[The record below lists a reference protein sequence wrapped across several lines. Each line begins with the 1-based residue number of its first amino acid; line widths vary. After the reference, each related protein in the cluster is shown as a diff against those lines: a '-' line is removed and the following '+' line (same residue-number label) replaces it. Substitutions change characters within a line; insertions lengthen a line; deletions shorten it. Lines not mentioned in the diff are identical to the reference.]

1 MYVKYPSS
9 IVALSLCLSHRF
21 AGQKLA
27 LPVSLAAFLAACSS
41 APIQTQPQKLPG
53 TLPTAPVIIT
63 APPKVTPVPP
73 VTVPT
78 NQYSSFYQ
86 WKSDFI
92 ERAVQKGYP
101 RADVE
106 RLLSSANYSEQV
118 VSLDK
123 GQPEFAKMPWEYI
136 DGAASSGRVSGG
148 QRNFASQSALL
159 ERIENQYGVPASIV
173 TAIWGMESSY
183 GQGTGNSSLVN
194 SLATLAYDGR
204 RRSFAEDQLLALLS
218 LLERGDIDWS
228 QLRGSWAGGMGHTQF
243 IPKTWLDEAV
253 DGNGDGH
260 RNPWHTADAL
270 ASTASY
276 LKNAGWQR
284 GMGSYY
290 EVRLPNGFDY
300 RQVSSKKTMADW
312 QNLGVQFITP
322 NAPMDAMA
330 ELWLPAGKEG
340 PAILLTK
347 NFDAIKVYNNSSN
360 YAMGVSLLAKAI
372 IGQPGLQQSWPR
384 YEQPLA
390 TYEVRQLQQRL
401 TAMGYDTKGSDGVVG
416 TNTKLAFQRWQADHN
431 QIPDGF
437 ISKRSAS
444 GLIN

>member
-1 MYVKYPSS
+1 MSVLSS
-9 IVALSLCLSHRF
+9 VLSFSSRSSY
-21 AGQKLA
+21 QKFA
-27 LPVSLAAFLAACSS
+27 LPVGVAILMAACSS
-41 APIQTQPQKLPG
+41 TPVQTTPQKLPG
-53 TLPTAPVIIT
+53 TLPTSSIVITI
-63 APPKVTPVPP
+63 PPKVTPVPP
-73 VTVPT
+73 TPVPT
-78 NQYSSFYQ
+78 NAYTSFYQ
-86 WKSDFI
+86 WKSDFV
-92 ERAVQKGYP
+92 ERAVQKGFP
-101 RADVE
+101 KANVE
-106 RLLSSANYSEQV
+106 RLMSSASYSDQV

-136 DGAASSGRVSGG
+136 DGAVSSGRVSGG
-148 QRNFASQSALL
+148 QRNFASQNALL
-159 ERIENQYGVPASIV
+159 DRIENQYGVPASIV

-204 RRSFAEDQLLALLS
+204 RQGFAEEQLLALLS

-260 RNPWHTADAL
+260 RNPWNAADAL

-284 GMGSYY
+284 GMASFY
-290 EVRLPNGFDY
+290 EVRLPSGFDY
-300 RQVSSKKTMADW
+300 RNVSSKKTIADW
-312 QNLGVQFITP
+312 QNLGVQLVTP
-322 NAPMDAMA
+322 NAPLSAVA

-416 TNTKLAFQRWQADHN
+416 SNTKLAFQRWQADHN

-437 ISKRSAS
+437 ISKRSA
-444 GLIN
+444 GMLIN

>member
-1 MYVKYPSS
+1 
-9 IVALSLCLSHRF
+9 
-21 AGQKLA
+21 
-27 LPVSLAAFLAACSS
+27 
-41 APIQTQPQKLPG
+41 
-53 TLPTAPVIIT
+53 
-63 APPKVTPVPP
+63 
-73 VTVPT
+73 
-78 NQYSSFYQ
+78 
-86 WKSDFI
+86 
-92 ERAVQKGYP
+92 
-101 RADVE
+101 
-106 RLLSSANYSEQV
+106 
-118 VSLDK
+118 
-123 GQPEFAKMPWEYI
+123 
-136 DGAASSGRVSGG
+136 
-148 QRNFASQSALL
+148 
-159 ERIENQYGVPASIV
+159 
-173 TAIWGMESSY
+173 
-183 GQGTGNSSLVN
+183 
-194 SLATLAYDGR
+194 
-204 RRSFAEDQLLALLS
+204 
-218 LLERGDIDWS
+218 
-228 QLRGSWAGGMGHTQF
+228 
-243 IPKTWLDEAV
+243 
-253 DGNGDGH
+253 
-260 RNPWHTADAL
+260 
-270 ASTASY
+270 
-276 LKNAGWQR
+276 
-284 GMGSYY
+284 
-290 EVRLPNGFDY
+290 
-300 RQVSSKKTMADW
+300 MADW

>member
-1 MYVKYPSS
+1 MSVLSS
-9 IVALSLCLSHRF
+9 VLSFSSRSSY
-21 AGQKLA
+21 QKFA
-27 LPVSLAAFLAACSS
+27 LPVGVATLMAACSS
-41 APIQTQPQKLPG
+41 TPVQTTPQKLPG
-53 TLPTAPVIIT
+53 TLPTSPIVITI
-63 APPKVTPVPP
+63 PPKVTPVPP
-73 VTVPT
+73 TTVPT
-78 NQYSSFYQ
+78 NPYTSFNQ
-86 WKSDFI
+86 WKSDFV
-92 ERAVQKGYP
+92 ERAVQKGFP

-106 RLLSSANYSEQV
+106 RLMSSASYSDQV

-136 DGAASSGRVSGG
+136 DGAVSSGRVSGG
-148 QRNFASQSALL
+148 QRNFASQSVLL
-159 ERIENQYGVPASIV
+159 DQIENQYGVPASIV

-204 RRSFAEDQLLALLS
+204 RQGFAEEQLLALLS

-260 RNPWHTADAL
+260 RNPWNAADAL

-284 GMGSYY
+284 GMGAFY
-290 EVRLPNGFDY
+290 EVRLPSGFDY
-300 RQVSSKKTMADW
+300 RNVSSKKTIADW
-312 QNLGVQFITP
+312 QNLGVQLVTP
-322 NAPMDAMA
+322 NAPLSAVA

-347 NFDAIKVYNNSSN
+347 NFGAIKVYNNSSN

-431 QIPDGF
+431 QTPDGF
-437 ISKRSAS
+437 ISKRSA
-444 GLIN
+444 GMLIN

>member
-1 MYVKYPSS
+1 MSVF
-9 IVALSLCLSHRF
+9 ALSSRF
-21 AGQKLA
+21 AYHKLT
-27 LPVSLAAFLAACSS
+27 LPMSLAVFLAACTS
-41 APIQTQPQKLPG
+41 APVQTTPQKLPG
-53 TLPTAPVIIT
+53 TLPTSPIVIT
-63 APPKVTPVPP
+63 VPPKVIPVPTP
-73 VTVPT
+73 PVPT

-92 ERAVQKGYP
+92 ERAVQKGFP

-106 RLLSSANYSEQV
+106 RLMSSASYSDQV
-118 VSLDK
+118 VALDK

-136 DGAASSGRVSGG
+136 DGAVSSGRVSGG
-148 QRNFASQSALL
+148 QRNFANQSALL
-159 ERIENQYGVPASIV
+159 ARIENQYGVPASIV

-194 SLATLAYDGR
+194 SLATLAYEGR
-204 RRSFAEDQLLALLS
+204 RQSFAEEQLLALLT

-260 RNPWHTADAL
+260 RNPWDAADAL

-276 LKNAGWQR
+276 LKNAGWQQ
-284 GMGSYY
+284 GMGSFY
-290 EVRLPNGFDY
+290 EVRLPSGFDY
-300 RQVSSKKTMADW
+300 RNVSTKKTIADW
-312 QNLGVQFITP
+312 QNLGVQLLTP
-322 NAPMDAMA
+322 NAPSSAVA

-372 IGQPGLQQSWPR
+372 IGQSGLQQSWPR

-437 ISKRSAS
+437 ISKRSAAM
-444 GLIN
+444 LTN